1 MDSNHRRHSQQIY
14 SLPHL
19 ATLVTT
25 QKLYISKA
33 SAKVMLLFDITKF
46 FRYFFLFSFKKCS
59 FSPIKQVFPLS
70 FTFLP
75 FLSFYL
81 YHMSSAVFPRQPSV
95 LVMLIFLDGNEY
107 REGKDYGQQEERDT
121 DDNDEDRGVEQHML
135 CCLVHFC

>member
-46 FRYFFLFSFKKCS
+46 FRYFFSLFLQKMFIFPYKIG
-59 FSPIKQVFPLS
+59 FSPLFYLFTFLPFYF

-107 REGKDYGQQEERDT
+107 REGKNYGQQEERDT
-121 DDNDEDRGVEQHML
+121 DDNDEDRGVE
-135 CCLVHFC
+135 